1 MNVISSL
8 VILLIRCT
16 ALASR
21 VTRLRFSRQVSTTRR
36 LWEFFAGDFSLIFFG
51 GVGTGRKS
59 QQKRKILKQTVSNEN
74 SILQN
79 WSYPNKSKSSK
90 LSLNKRFVIACL
102 NSPKVLC

>member
-36 LWEFFAGDFSLIFFG
+36 LWEFFAGDFSLIFL
-51 GVGTGRKS
+51 VGWGRGA
-59 QQKRKILKQTVSNEN
+59 NH
-74 SILQN
+74 
-79 WSYPNKSKSSK
+79 SKSEK
-90 LSLNKRFVIACL
+90 Y
-102 NSPKVLC
+102 